1 MILFFNPGH
10 LQNSRNPTLDKL
22 GPSLIITALVKNLK
36 FCQPKDTPKE
46 EYNKETHEYRNW
58 TEERK
63 EKYCNEFLA
72 VLNRQSAL
80 KSGKKCNLDKFT
92 RHFCSHYGA
101 NTSKIIKI
109 IGNFFSK
116 VQYLSKI
123 F

>member
-22 GPSLIITALVKNLK
+22 GPSLIITGLVKNLK

-63 EKYCNEFLA
+63 EKYCNDFLA

-80 KSGKKCNLDKFT
+80 KSRKNKEKSAIWVNSPD
-92 RHFCSHYGA
+92 
-101 NTSKIIKI
+101 I
-109 IGNFFSK
+109 FFSK
-116 VQYLSKI
+116 KKKPNMLTLP
-123 F
+123 